1 MWNLK
6 KKSVEEKKDTIKYII
21 LKFHKMGRGD
31 QNKMAPGENLKN
43 LLKMKL

>member
-1 MWNLK
+1 
-6 KKSVEEKKDTIKYII
+6 
-21 LKFHKMGRGD
+21 MGRGD